1 MKFNLY
7 SIKIATSEL
16 ANYLHPDVAIEALF

>member
-7 SIKIATSEL
+7 SIKNAKSEL
-16 ANYLHPDVAIEALF
+16 ANYLHPNLAIEALF